1 MSGKFPIEDIHR
13 LLDTID
19 QIKSDPQLSGRNA
32 NRTVDVGT
40 LPDLSMVVLEVLG
53 WTNTAYMENKLGIDP
68 SVLSKFVKMRGKVP
82 LHVAR
87 AVAERLRTYLRSED
101 QAFAQRKQPA
111 RKKEPTPP
119 KKQNVEGRTVAV
131 ARMLGEQWLAVGG
144 SSEIKVKIGV
154 ISSLLDSIIDQ
165 TKHANAPPDQ
175 QIMSEIEKQQLIAI
189 LETAL
194 NVLRSPLVEK
204 GLFKAARKA
213 LRKGAEAA
221 VENGVQEGLGVI
233 MGVAAERFGDLIRL
247 IFG

>member
-1 MSGKFPIEDIHR
+1 MFELPIEDIHR
-13 LLDTID
+13 LLETID
-19 QIKSDPQLSGRNA
+19 RVRSSPELMGGTG
-32 NRTVDVGT
+32 NRAIEVGT

-68 SVLSKFVKMRGKVP
+68 SVLSKFVKMRGNVP

-101 QAFAQRKQPA
+101 QAFTA
-111 RKKEPTPP
+111 RKRPATQKETTTPE
-119 KKQNVEGRTVAV
+119 KKNTERRTVAV
-131 ARMLGEQWLAVGG
+131 AQMKGEQWVAVGE
-144 SSEIKVKIGV
+144 SSEIKVRIGV
-154 ISSLLDSIIDQ
+154 IASLLDSIIDQ
-165 TKHANAPPDQ
+165 TKHANVPPDQ
-175 QIMSEIEKQQLIAI
+175 QIISEIEKQQLIAV

-204 GLFKAARKA
+204 GLFKSAEKA

-221 VENGVQEGLGVI
+221 VENGVQVGLGAA
-233 MGVAAERFGDLIRL
+233 MGAAAVRFGELIHL

>member
-1 MSGKFPIEDIHR
+1 
-13 LLDTID
+13 
-19 QIKSDPQLSGRNA
+19 
-32 NRTVDVGT
+32 
-40 LPDLSMVVLEVLG
+40 MVVLEVLG

-87 AVAERLRTYLRSED
+87 ATVERLRTYLRSED
-101 QAFAQRKQPA
+101 QAFAQPKPPA
-111 RKKEPTPP
+111 RKRKLTPRKEET
-119 KKQNVEGRTVAV
+119 EGRTVAV
-131 ARMLGEQWLAVGG
+131 ARMRGEQWLAVGK

-154 ISSLLDSIIDQ
+154 IASLLDNIIDQ

-175 QIMSEIEKQQLIAI
+175 QIMSEIERQQLIAI

-204 GLFKAARKA
+204 GLFKTTEKV
-213 LRKGAEAA
+213 LRKGAETA
-221 VENGVQEGLGVI
+221 VENGVQEGLGVL
-233 MGVAAERFGDLIRL
+233 MGMAAERFGELIRL

>member
-1 MSGKFPIEDIHR
+1 MSGELPIEDIHR
-13 LLDTID
+13 LLETID
-19 QIKSDPQLSGRNA
+19 QIKSDPQLSGGKG
-32 NRTVDVGT
+32 NRALDVGT

-68 SVLSKFVKMRGKVP
+68 SVLSKFVKMRGKVHV
-82 LHVAR
+82 HVAR

-101 QAFAQRKQPA
+101 QAFVQRKRPA
-111 RKKEPTPP
+111 RNKELTPP
-119 KKQNVEGRTVAV
+119 KKQNVEQRSVAV
-131 ARMLGEQWLAVGG
+131 ARMRGEQWVAVGE

-154 ISSLLDSIIDQ
+154 IASLLDSIIDQ

-175 QIMSEIEKQQLIAI
+175 QIMSEIEKHQLIAI

-204 GLFKAARKA
+204 GLFKSTQKA

-221 VENGVQEGLGVI
+221 LEQGAQEGLGVI
-233 MGVAAERFGDLIRL
+233 MGLAAKRFGELIHL